1 LIAATFHVHARIARG
16 TTRALDAVMATRAC
30 RAFVVSRGTRGGRGG
45 ETTRAMSSRVAV
57 AAGRDGFSRVSSRD
71 ARDARRETRARDAV
85 TASASSAASSAS
97 SSASSSLEP
106 TVEGR
111 PTCARCRRA
120 AVVCVCACVDR
131 ALGGRR
137 DARIQNRTRV
147 HIMQDRHEFRR
158 ALGSAVVCALA
169 LERCDVRVL
178 FEDLRAKGDAVAPPK
193 EMYGV
198 PFENLGLLW
207 PSEDAV
213 DLETYARERAET
225 STSTST
231 ESHTHTLEGL
241 IVLDT
246 TWHRAKAMYHRIP
259 WLERVPKY
267 RIDPRRKSNY
277 RIRKQP
283 NDACLSTAEC
293 VSEALVALEPDIGA
307 ERLSRA
313 FDYMIDDQ
321 LDAEANAEARGARET
336 VSGAGRRRPS
346 AALARARAQAN
357 VPSSAS

>member
-1 LIAATFHVHARIARG
+1 MIAATFHVHARIALG
-16 TTRALDAVMATRAC
+16 PTRALDAVMATRAC
-30 RAFVVSRGTRGGRGG
+30 RAFVVSRGTRVARSG
-45 ETTRAMSSRVAV
+45 ETTRAMSSRAAM
-57 AAGRDGFSRVSSRD
+57 AAGHDGFARVSSRD
-71 ARDARRETRARDAV
+71 ARDARRETRARDD
-85 TASASSAASSAS
+85 TASSASSAS
-97 SSASSSLEP
+97 SSAASSLQP

-111 PTCARCRRA
+111 PTCGRCGRA

-207 PSEDAV
+207 PTEDAV

-225 STSTST
+225 STSKST
-231 ESHTHTLEGL
+231 EGRAHTLEGL

-267 RIDPRRKSNY
+267 RVNPRRKSNY

-346 AALARARAQAN
+346 AALARARARAN